1 VNASPAWDATP
12 PFCFARDGGGR
23 RTEPSNSAIDDAVK
37 HQVAGSSPAGGA
49 KINTLEP
56 SALWP
61 RLESATFM
69 LSSCSRR
76 EATRPAKVTFC
87 STTVFLSTSWIRPRY
102 SEKRPYSSI
111 LSSYIEKVRTKKGP
125 SDIVNRDLAKEATE
139 GEIQQSTNSCPC
151 LPSSRAAIRGSA
163 AYLACRA
170 RPTAGPLPSPRAAR
184 TTPAMFRAS
193 EQGSDREPAEDDDD
207 PDRAPDA
214 GISETA
220 RSGSVSR

>member
-1 VNASPAWDATP
+1 VSASPAWDATP

-125 SDIVNRDLAKEATE
+125 SDIVNRDLAKD
-139 GEIQQSTNSCPC
+139 TNHYPGGH
-151 LPSSRAAIRGSA
+151 RR
-163 AYLACRA
+163 RN
-170 RPTAGPLPSPRAAR
+170 
-184 TTPAMFRAS
+184 
-193 EQGSDREPAEDDDD
+193 PAEHKFLPVSTVFPSCDS
-207 PDRAPDA
+207 R
-214 GISETA
+214 ISGLPRTPGSSYCRPPSVA
-220 RSGSVSR
+220 SGCTNDSSDVSRI